1 MGRMAVYNV
10 DRMDCRGLLTSAGNG
25 ISTAIASGF
34 ITLLAS
40 GRIHAQAADGSDDLP
55 QKPIADMFQPLS
67 TPAEMIHEASLF
79 VLAITA
85 IIFVV
90 VTFLL
95 FYTVFKFKKPKDDD
109 GSEPPQVYGSN
120 QIELA
125 WTVLPIVITVVL
137 ILVTA
142 RTIGEV
148 QNKPMPA
155 DALTIRLVG
164 NQWWWKV
171 EYPDYGFVTANEIH
185 VPVSSKDD
193 QRITHIILE
202 SADVIHSFWVPQ
214 LAGKTDLV
222 PNRANHTWIEPHEVG
237 VYFGNCAEYCGTQH
251 AHMLLRVYVDTPE
264 QFDAWVKQQQEAPQ
278 QEPATPEEIA
288 GKTAFFSHACVN
300 CHTIAGTA
308 AAGKFG
314 PDLTTLATRD
324 TIAAGAAP
332 LTPETLH
339 DWVRDPQT
347 IKPGALMPDMKL
359 SDQEVKDITAYLL
372 TLK

>member
-1 MGRMAVYNV
+1 MEGSRTGRSLSTRFAKAMAWLMGI
-10 DRMDCRGLLTSAGNG
+10 LLFPPAY
-25 ISTAIASGF
+25 
-34 ITLLAS
+34 
-40 GRIHAQAADGSDDLP
+40 AQDELP
-55 QKPIADMFQPLS
+55 LKPIADIFKPES
-67 TPAEMIHEASLF
+67 TPAESIHVASLL

-85 IIFVV
+85 GIFLI
-90 VTFLL
+90 VTFML
-95 FYTVFKFKKPKDDD
+95 FYTVFRYRKPKEDD
-109 GSEPPQVYGSN
+109 GREPPQVYGSN

-148 QNKPMPA
+148 QNKEMPE
-155 DALTIRLVG
+155 DALTIRIVG

-185 VPVSSKDD
+185 VPLSTEDD
-193 QRITHIILE
+193 PRITHIILE

-222 PNRANHTWIEPHEVG
+222 PNRTNHTWIEPRKRG

-264 QFDAWVKQQQEAPQ
+264 EFEKWVANQEKGPVEDPQ
-278 QEPATPEEIA
+278 VTA
-288 GKTAFFSHACVN
+288 GRTAFFSHACIN
-300 CHTIAGTA
+300 CHTIEGTDA
-308 AAGKFG
+308 VGKFG
-314 PDLTTLATRD
+314 PDLTHLASRETLA
-324 TIAAGAAP
+324 AGTVP
-332 LTPETLH
+332 LTPDTLRE
-339 DWVRDPQT
+339 WVRDPQT
-347 IKPGALMPDMKL
+347 IKYGALMPDMKL
-359 SDQEVKDITAYLL
+359 SDEEVDAITQYLL

>member
-1 MGRMAVYNV
+1 MLGATS
-10 DRMDCRGLLTSAGNG
+10 GL
-25 ISTAIASGF
+25 
-34 ITLLAS
+34 
-40 GRIHAQAADGSDDLP
+40 AQTDSPNDLP
-55 QKPIADMFQPLS
+55 QKPVADIFEPLS
-67 TPAEMIHEASLF
+67 APAEMIHEASII
-79 VLAITA
+79 VLVITGA
-85 IIFVV
+85 IFVI

-95 FYTVFKFKKPKDDD
+95 FYTVFKFRRPKDDD
-109 GSEPPQVYGSN
+109 GSEPPQVYGST

-137 ILVTA
+137 VLVTA

-148 QNKPMPA
+148 QNKPMPE
-155 DALTIRLVG
+155 DALRIRLVG

-185 VPVSSKDD
+185 VPVSSEGEP
-193 QRITHIILE
+193 RITHIILE

-222 PNRANHTWIEPHEVG
+222 PNRRNHTWIEPREVG

-264 QFDAWVKQQQEAPQ
+264 QFEAWVKDQQSMPP
-278 QEPATPEEIA
+278 EPTTPETIA
-288 GKTAFFSHACVN
+288 GKKAFFSHACIN
-300 CHTIAGTA
+300 CHTIAGTD
-308 AAGKFG
+308 AAGQFG
-314 PDLTTLATRD
+314 PDLTHLASRD

-339 DWVRDPQT
+339 DWVRDPNT

-359 SDQEVKDITAYLL
+359 SDQEVRDITAYLL